1 MGCKNSKPKVEVI
14 PTAAQTT
21 PPASR
26 PASPQ
31 TKKEEPAELFIRS
44 FLSDADKFFTS
55 LPDPESLRIAQA
67 TIFLNSVAE
76 VLRITFRLKIVA
88 TSDLLRRLFAG
99 KMPILSDG
107 LQGIEDHCMDDGY
120 MRLLNSWE
128 TQNPEHK
135 TVVSG
140 KVVQAVLRSVEV
152 HKTGLSE
159 GGFGA
164 ILNHFTECYM
174 SNTAA
179 RELFAQFSPDGLTM
193 PKVEFLNF
201 LHAAQGQEH
210 AGERVAHE
218 KIRSRFGGAVTKYN
232 FNSYIGGLITNSA
245 LDPQRASNVWQDMT
259 QPLPHYLV
267 STAHVE
273 SEAELVKAVRENVR
287 AFVLTCTRKDNGE
300 IYSGSC
306 RLSLIFDTIKQSGFK
321 DSGYPI
327 ILCFNPSHKID
338 VELQESIAQLL
349 KEKLGNFLA
358 RGMMFEGAMINDPNF
373 SPAALQRKVLIMG
386 NQAPLKPFVGF
397 HVADMNREG
406 LGVRVTDVQGSTP
419 ASKAGIVRDDWLT
432 HINGAQIRN
441 KQHLREQLALFSL
454 GDEFTMK
461 KENLDEVRIVVGGA
475 VSAGDS
481 AAAKSF
487 SDLIFLKFVGPYDES
502 HTYFPWES
510 SSTSSE
516 LLSAVPSPN
525 KHDLNDRFLFVSQPS
540 ESSSCG
546 ADTFVGNATSR
557 GAQFVDAGG
566 RVDTHIWARGLFTDN
581 AHCGYLLK
589 SNDGETIQLSLEVTL
604 RIVSG
609 PVKAGSLPPTKV
621 SVRIHG
627 AGSFTQQS
635 PVSFGFSRCEESTVA
650 VVEMVFANG
659 STYVSS
665 FPPIMLRGGY
675 RVLPAVELTEELL
688 PSPISQGV
696 FCCIASLR
704 DLSGTYAIPPAE

>member
-1 MGCKNSKPKVEVI
+1 MGCKNSKPKVIAEI
-14 PTAAQTT
+14 KAANTT
-21 PPASR
+21 PPSSR

-31 TKKEEPAELFIRS
+31 TKKDEPAELFIRS
-44 FLSDADKFFTS
+44 FLLDANAFFNS
-55 LPDPESLRIAQA
+55 LPDSDSLRIAQA
-67 TIFLNSVAE
+67 TVFLNSVAE
-76 VLRITFRLKIVA
+76 VLRITFRMKIVA
-88 TSDLLRRLFAG
+88 SSDLLRRLFDG
-99 KMPILSDG
+99 KMPILADA
-107 LQGIEDHCMDDGY
+107 LNKIEDHCTDDGY
-120 MRLLNSWE
+120 MRLLNGWE

-140 KVVQAVLRSVEV
+140 KVLQAVLRAVEV
-152 HKTGLSE
+152 HKTGLPE
-159 GGFGA
+159 GGFGS
-164 ILNHFTECYM
+164 ILTHFTSNYM
-174 SNTAA
+174 SNLSAV
-179 RELFAQFSPDGLTM
+179 ELFTQFSPDGQTL
-193 PKVEFLNF
+193 PKEQFLNF
-201 LHAAQGQEH
+201 LRAAQGQEH
-210 AGERVAHE
+210 AGERTALE
-218 KIRSRFGGAVTKYN
+218 KIRSRFGGVVTKYN

-245 LDPQRASNVWQDMT
+245 LDPPRASNVWQDMT

-267 STAHVE
+267 STAHVD
-273 SEAELVKAVRENVR
+273 SEAELVKAIRENVR
-287 AFVLTCTRKDNGE
+287 ALVVTCTKKDNGE

-306 RLSLIFDTIKQSGFK
+306 RLSLILDTIKQSGFK
-321 DSGYPI
+321 DSAYPI
-327 ILCFNPSHKID
+327 ILCFNPSHKMDIE
-338 VELQESIAQLL
+338 VQESVAQLL
-349 KEKLGNFLA
+349 KSKLGNLLA

-373 SPAALQRKVLIMG
+373 SPAALQRKVLLMG

-419 ASKAGIVRDDWLT
+419 ASKAGIARDDWLT

-481 AAAKSF
+481 AAAHSL
-487 SDLIFLKFVGPYDES
+487 SDLIYLKFVGPYDQS

-510 SSTSSE
+510 SSTTSE
-516 LLSAVPSPN
+516 SLNDAPSPN

-540 ESSSCG
+540 ESSTCG
-546 ADTFVGNATSR
+546 ADKFVGNATSR

-589 SNDGETIQLSLEVTL
+589 SSDGEAIQLSEVTL
-604 RIVSG
+604 RLISG
-609 PVKAGSLPPTKV
+609 PVKAGSLPPTKAT
-621 SVRIHG
+621 VRMHG
-627 AGSFTQQS
+627 AGKSSQLGAFTFSFA
-635 PVSFGFSRCEESTVA
+635 GCEESSVA
-650 VVEMVFANG
+650 VVEMEYANG

-665 FPPIMLRGGY
+665 FPPLLLRGGY
-675 RVLPAVELTEELL
+675 RVLPAVELAEELL
-688 PSPISQGV
+688 PSPITQGV
-696 FCCIASLR
+696 FCCVGSSR